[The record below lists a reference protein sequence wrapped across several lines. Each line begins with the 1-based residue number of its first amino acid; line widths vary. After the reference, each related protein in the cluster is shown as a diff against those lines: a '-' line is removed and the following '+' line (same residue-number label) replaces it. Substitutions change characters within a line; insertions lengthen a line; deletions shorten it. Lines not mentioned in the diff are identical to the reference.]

1 MLHGLVSLAQV
12 STWFAN
18 ARRRLK
24 KENKMT
30 WEPRNKTDD
39 DDAKLS
45 DDEDD
50 EKEPGDKEDD
60 DIKKDDKD
68 GDATS
73 KYLNRLAQ
81 MKFSCM
87 ALGDRGSF
95 IIYGSMWN
103 QEGK

>member
-1 MLHGLVSLAQV
+1 
-12 STWFAN
+12 
-18 ARRRLK
+18 
-24 KENKMT
+24 MT

-68 GDATS
+68 PDATS
-73 KYLNRLAQ
+73 EYPQAGFLFYSSLLSFTVSSVLLYLPKAKRNKRQKLFKNDAA
-81 MKFSCM
+81 F
-87 ALGDRGSF
+87 
-95 IIYGSMWN
+95 
-103 QEGK
+103 

>member
-1 MLHGLVSLAQV
+1 
-12 STWFAN
+12 
-18 ARRRLK
+18 
-24 KENKMT
+24 MT

-68 GDATS
+68 PDATS
-73 KYLNRLAQ
+73 EYPLHV
-81 MKFSCM
+81 FS
-87 ALGDRGSF
+87 SF
-95 IIYGSMWN
+95 VLHRQHHIVAFLCSRAN
-103 QEGK
+103 TGKKKKHKR